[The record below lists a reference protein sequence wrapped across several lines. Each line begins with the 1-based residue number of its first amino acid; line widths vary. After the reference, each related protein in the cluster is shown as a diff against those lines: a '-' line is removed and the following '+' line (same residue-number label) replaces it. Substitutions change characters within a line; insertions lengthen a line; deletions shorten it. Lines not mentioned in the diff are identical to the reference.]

1 MPGLYHRRRI
11 FTSCIRRLRSTSP
24 CVFPTGVTVM
34 TTTGMAG
41 APVGLTV
48 NSFNSVSLDPPL
60 IVWSLSRR
68 SGSLRAFQAAEH
80 FAVNI
85 LAADQS
91 AVSRRFASRVP
102 DKFRGI
108 PFQPGEHGSP
118 LLDGCAAWIECMTWS
133 MQPTGDH
140 VLFIG
145 RVESVRRGRRK
156 PLLFVGGQYHEVGA
170 VLG

>member
-1 MPGLYHRRRI
+1 MHTPPPI
-11 FTSCIRRLRSTSP
+11 DQSVLRQTFG
-24 CVFPTGVTVM
+24 VFPTGVTVM
-34 TTTGMAG
+34 TTTGTAG

-91 AVSRRFASRVP
+91 PVSRRFASRVP

-145 RVESVRRGRRK
+145 RVESVRLGGRP
-156 PLLFVGGQYHEVGA
+156 PLLFVGGQYHDVGA

>member
-1 MPGLYHRRRI
+1 MHTPPPI
-11 FTSCIRRLRSTSP
+11 EQTVLRQTLG
-24 CVFPTGVTVM
+24 VFPTGVTVM
-34 TTTGMAG
+34 TTTGEGG

-60 IVWSLSRR
+60 ILWSLSRR

-85 LAADQS
+85 LAADQA

-102 DKFRGI
+102 DKFRDL
-108 PFQPGEHGSP
+108 PLELSEHGTP
-118 LLDGCAAWIECMTWS
+118 LLERCAAWIECMTWS
-133 MQPTGDH
+133 MQPAGDH

-145 RVESVRRGRRK
+145 RVESVRLGGRP
-156 PLLFVGGQYHEVGA
+156 PLLFVGGHYHSVGP